1 MSLAHVTPTVHF
13 KTKTKK
19 KTKTKTKTQTQTKTT
34 TKTKT
39 NTRWNPSE
47 FCTVYYVLF
56 HLFWQRQASLTLLLN
71 WLNGVYPIIT
81 TLLFHIFLFFTLK
94 EFGQHHQ
101 HCSVCVHC
109 CQWCLSNRSNFPWH
123 RNTLML
129 GLRVS
134 VFCVLKC
141 FVFKVLCFNLNKFG
155 PQYVFALLSMV
166 FIQWRQFSV
175 AQKHFDARSPV
186 KYVRRHAHK
195 ANWGNDKNWI
205 NTILCIARHTLK
217 TNSQKM
223 HTFTSCN
230 SATHPLKRGSY

>member
-1 MSLAHVTPTVHF
+1 MHFINFYEPPIHISPAWFYLPFSHLQLQFLKPFNPNSLPNVV
-13 KTKTKK
+13 
-19 KTKTKTKTQTQTKTT
+19 
-34 TKTKT
+34 
-39 NTRWNPSE
+39 
-47 FCTVYYVLF
+47 
-56 HLFWQRQASLTLLLN
+56 LLN
-71 WLNGVYPIIT
+71 CNNCSPNVNLASFIVLSNHNNFVFFVSLLKNLVNTLSVVAYVCIAVNSVYPIEAT
-81 TLLFHIFLFFTLK
+81 FCGTETL
-94 EFGQHHQ
+94 
-101 HCSVCVHC
+101 
-109 CQWCLSNRSNFPWH
+109 
-123 RNTLML
+123 
-129 GLRVS
+129 
-134 VFCVLKC
+134 
-141 FVFKVLCFNLNKFG
+141 KVLCFNLNKFG

-166 FIQWRQFSV
+166 FIQWRQLSV